1 MKYIK
6 NMDIDIIPAEEGEAV
21 LFDSES
27 GSTHVLD
34 SVAVDIIQILEEG
47 KTIDELVSELAK
59 LYSADTDEIKADVE
73 EFLKDLVEKKIVF
86 AS

>member
-86 AS
+86 VS

>member
-6 NMDIDIIPAEEGEAV
+6 NMDIDIIPTEEGEAV

-86 AS
+86 VS